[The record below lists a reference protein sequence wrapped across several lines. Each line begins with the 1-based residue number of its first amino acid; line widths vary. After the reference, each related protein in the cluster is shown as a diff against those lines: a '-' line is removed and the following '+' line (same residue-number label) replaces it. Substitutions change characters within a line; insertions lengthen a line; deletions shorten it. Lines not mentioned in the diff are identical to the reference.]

1 MEAMCGVE
9 AAHAAHAAHL
19 GFLVLTS
26 LMSTVVL
33 AGLM

>member
-9 AAHAAHAAHL
+9 AAHAAHL